1 MKVAIKK
8 FKHYAGL
15 IMCSAR
21 LKSVFFEAA
30 TVALLTAMVS
40 AAILVTWGNPYADIF
55 ELAAGVC
62 IWVSIGLM
70 AFKMINHPH
79 EKNEH
84 THTGLESAE
93 QVVGRNIRYMHEAVM
108 CVISIILALSV
119 VGIVWMIHFGL
130 IIIEGFE
137 NIIRHYQ

>member
-1 MKVAIKK
+1 MKVAIQK

-21 LKSVFFEAA
+21 LKSVLFEAA
-30 TVALLTAMVS
+30 TVALLTVMVS
-40 AAILVTWGNPYADIF
+40 AAILVTFGNPCAGIF

-62 IWVSIGLM
+62 IWASVGLM

-93 QVVGRNIRYMHEAVM
+93 QVISRNIRYMHEAVM
-108 CVISIILALSV
+108 CISSIILVLAI
-119 VGIVWMIHFGL
+119 VGIGWLIHFGF

-137 NIIRHYQ
+137 NIIRHYR